1 MAVWV
6 CVYSRVCMC
15 VCEHVSECTRN
26 VLLCENGFFVAGVTH
41 SRILKERNKKKCSYE
56 FLCEHTKA
64 HPAFHAFF
72 STIYVEGVSFLL
84 TNIYILVRMLCAC
97 MCVQREQGESVLYGC
112 VDKCR
117 LRLLHVE
124 LAVFFFFFFCMFY
137 HCARSVRGIKRPL
150 YCTFFP
156 CFKLRLR
163 FSTLGSVLFFV
174 CECSSLP

>member
-124 LAVFFFFFFCMFY
+124 LAVFFFFFLY
-137 HCARSVRGIKRPL
+137 VLPL
-150 YCTFFP
+150 CTL
-156 CFKLRLR
+156 CQRHQATALLYI
-163 FSTLGSVLFFV
+163 FSLF
-174 CECSSLP
+174 